1 MTAEEFM
8 RSSFVSI
15 EVNEAF
21 NETRVRL
28 RDRSVLRFCHRV
40 DERWAR
46 AEFEEGADR
55 GSSLAED
62 ALARI
67 SMFRLNAK
75 HLDVRFADGTRWEVR
90 FKG

>member
-8 RSSFVSI
+8 RSSFVSV

-21 NETRVRL
+21 NESRVRL
-28 RDRSVLRFCHRV
+28 RDRSSLHFCHRV

-46 AEFEEGADR
+46 AEFEEGAEA

-67 SMFRLNAK
+67 AMFRLNAK
-75 HLDVRFADGTRWEVR
+75 HLDVRFKDGSRWEVR
-90 FKG
+90 FKD